1 LKTIAVEETVVKRK
15 LTFGQWMNT
24 DTVAGYVFALPF
36 IVGFLAMM
44 AVPMLLSFYYSF
56 TDFNMLTSP
65 TFIGFDNYVRMWNDM
80 RFRNSVSVT
89 FRFVFFSVPV
99 RLVFGLMLA
108 YVLTRKTKGVH
119 FYRSIYYLPTLIGGS
134 IAVALVWGQ
143 LFQNQ
148 GVINVMLGAFGLDGV
163 NWFGNP
169 NNALWPL
176 IFMSVWQFGSSMI
189 IFAAGLK
196 DIPETYYEAAEID
209 GANKWRIF
217 FSITIP
223 CLTPIILYN
232 LVMQTIAAFMTF
244 TQAFIITGGG
254 PADSTNFLAL
264 YIYNHAFNWF
274 NMGYASAMSW
284 VLLTMVGVST
294 AFIMWT
300 SKKWTFYAN
309 E

>member
-1 LKTIAVEETVVKRK
+1 MKNIAVNKGKKPKSLSQFMDNE
-15 LTFGQWMNT
+15 
-24 DTVAGYVFALPF
+24 TVAGYVFALPF
-36 IVGFLAMM
+36 IVGFLFLM
-44 AVPMLLSFYYSF
+44 AAPMALSFYYSF
-56 TDFNMLTSP
+56 TEFDMLSTP
-65 TFIGFDNYVRMWNDM
+65 TWVGLDNYVRMMNDR
-80 RFRNSVSVT
+80 RFTGSVRVT
-89 FRFVFFSVPV
+89 FRFVFLSVPV

-108 YVLTRKTKGVH
+108 YVLTRKAAGVH
-119 FYRSIYYLPTLIGGS
+119 FYRSVYYLPTLIGGS

-143 LFQNQ
+143 LFQRQ
-148 GVINVMLGAFGLDGV
+148 GVVNVLFNAVGLEGV

-169 NNALWPL
+169 NTALYPL
-176 IFMSVWQFGSSMI
+176 ILMSVWQFGSSML

-209 GANKWRIF
+209 GANKWHVFFRI
-217 FSITIP
+217 TLP
-223 CLTPIILYN
+223 CLSPIILYN

-254 PADSTNFLAL
+254 PANATNFLAL

-284 VLLTMVGVST
+284 VLLMMVAVST
-294 AFIMWT
+294 AIILKT